1 MATSSAPSG
10 LWIELLKSV
19 DFLGGSDG
27 KECACSAG
35 GIWVRSLGREDSLE
49 REMATHSSIYVYTQ
63 LLVEADWNCD
73 MTDSKAIQVAS
84 YKVPS
89 IRAT

>member
-1 MATSSAPSG
+1 MEKNLPAVQETR
-10 LWIELLKSV
+10 V
-19 DFLGGSDG
+19 Q
-27 KECACSAG
+27 
-35 GIWVRSLGREDSLE
+35 SLGREDSLE
-49 REMATHSSIYVYTQ
+49 REMTTHYSIYVYTQ
-63 LLVEADWNCD
+63 LLVESDCNCD

>member
-1 MATSSAPSG
+1 MWASLVAQMEMNLPAVQETQ
-10 LWIELLKSV
+10 
-19 DFLGGSDG
+19 
-27 KECACSAG
+27 
-35 GIWVRSLGREDSLE
+35 VRSLGREGSLE

-63 LLVEADWNCD
+63 LLVESDWNCD
-73 MTDSKAIQVAS
+73 LTDSKAIQVAS

>member
-1 MATSSAPSG
+1 MWQPHQLLLDFGSSF
-10 LWIELLKSV
+10 LKVWASLV
-19 DFLGGSDG
+19 AQMVKNLPAVQ
-27 KECACSAG
+27 EA
-35 GIWVRSLGREDSLE
+35 WVRSLGRDDSLE

-73 MTDSKAIQVAS
+73 LTDSKAIQVAS